1 MTKVDWIAL
10 AFVGLMALV
19 GLRRGLVFGALST
32 TGLVAGVLLGARLA
46 PSFLSGGS
54 RSPYTPVAAL
64 AGAAL
69 GAIVLETVGSLVGS
83 FLRRGIRLGP
93 LRLLDAAGGFAL
105 GAASGLAIVWV
116 LGAVALNL
124 PGQRELRQGAQRS
137 LVLQRLN
144 EIVPPGELMS
154 ALSRVDPFPAIA
166 GPAAP
171 VAPPDPSV
179 TRDPAVRRVSE
190 SLVRVLGTA
199 CGLGVVGSGWVARPG
214 IVVTAAHVVAGQDDT
229 TVQPQGSG
237 ERLDAEAIAFDAR
250 NDVAVLSVSGLDRR
264 PLALVE
270 PRPGEPVAILGYPLN
285 RPLTATAGRIGQT
298 TTVLSRDAYG
308 QGRVLRTIT
317 TLRGL
322 VRHGNSGG
330 PAVDRRGRVAATVFA
345 SRVGAEGGYGVPAS
359 IVRRALGQGRVPVST
374 GDCTR

>member
-1 MTKVDWIAL
+1 VTKVDWIAL

>member
-144 EIVPPGELMS
+144 EIVPPAELMS

-250 NDVAVLSVSGLDRR
+250 NDVAVLRVSGLDRR

>member
-1 MTKVDWIAL
+1 VTKVDWIAL

-83 FLRRGIRLGP
+83 FLRRGIRIGP

-250 NDVAVLSVSGLDRR
+250 NDVAVLRVSGLDRR